1 MKQFFVIVLMMT
13 MSFISEKAFSTPNV
27 KYDMFTYDPQH
38 PHLNPFKKIG
48 AGGITWADHMV
59 NVNTDRLSYMDPII
73 GHKWTYLG
81 EAAYCM
87 NVNDNNMAIGAS
99 GPFNATQAQWVLERG
114 TPVIRNIPAG
124 QLLVLGVNPATGKL
138 GCFLN
143 PEYREVAMI
152 EYTAP
157 NGVSIYVSKYSGEGK
172 ECCINLCIDLAPR
185 HATVSPTVTVVRDAP
200 NTTINN
206 YYYNSTSYSNVEY
219 YNPTTFMW
227 EPLWRPIAFNAC
239 ICPMGCGMSMYLGF
253 CGESPRCRYRQGGCT
268 YEVYQVTNNVTNI
281 VNNYNITANNP
292 PQVPPSRPGT
302 NTGGGGSTGTN
313 TGGGGGN
320 QNTGGS
326 GLALHAPGAGVNSVG
341 NGNGSQNGG
350 GSGAKMMPA
359 TNATTTV
366 QQVQTSHL
374 HEQVPVEYENARTAV
389 TRSTTVAST
398 VPEHSYTASEPI
410 HQSTTPAQHYSN
422 AQTQHQYTAP
432 AQHYNNAQMQPE
444 RQYTAPAHTSTFTSH
459 AQATPSRGNVPGGHR

>member
-1 MKQFFVIVLMMT
+1 MQWVSGSHTYQTTFV
-13 MSFISEKAFSTPNV
+13 
-27 KYDMFTYDPQH
+27 YDG
-38 PHLNPFKKIG
+38 LS
-48 AGGITWADHMV
+48 
-59 NVNTDRLSYMDPII
+59 RLREQLQ
-73 GHKWTYLG
+73 WTY
-81 EAAYCM
+81 
-87 NVNDNNMAIGAS
+87 S
-99 GPFNATQAQWVLERG
+99 
-114 TPVIRNIPAG
+114 
-124 QLLVLGVNPATGKL
+124 
-138 GCFLN
+138 
-143 PEYREVAMI
+143 
-152 EYTAP
+152 
-157 NGVSIYVSKYSGEGK
+157 
-172 ECCINLCIDLAPR
+172 
-185 HATVSPTVTVVRDAP
+185 
-200 NTTINN
+200 
-206 YYYNSTSYSNVEY
+206 
-219 YNPTTFMW
+219 
-227 EPLWRPIAFNAC
+227 
-239 ICPMGCGMSMYLGF
+239 
-253 CGESPRCRYRQGGCT
+253 
-268 YEVYQVTNNVTNI
+268 
-281 VNNYNITANNP
+281 
-292 PQVPPSRPGT
+292 
-302 NTGGGGSTGTN
+302 N